1 MTESIFDLQTE
12 ITNLIVRHG
21 LENGEFAFIY
31 REGKLM
37 VVDLSQTA
45 IKDEVV
51 NRMSESSQETE

>member
-12 ITNLIVRHG
+12 ISNLIVRHG

-45 IKDEVV
+45 IKNEVV